1 MNCFEPNENES
12 DRVMLGVSAFLPE
25 AAVVAALVSVG
36 AAIARGESAERFARA
51 LLGATIALLWV
62 SVAALVVALVRED
75 TSLLYVVEQTRPGTS
90 VARRV
95 SGLWSGAQGSLLL
108 YVAIFVTVLMIG
120 YRGAPAWQ
128 RVGVGLV
135 AAGLSG
141 ASAWGADPFERV
153 DLPPPG
159 GVGMAPILEHGAM
172 LIHPPMLYVGTA
184 LALAPALVRDPARA
198 RKLTFISLALLVAS
212 LGLGAS
218 WAYVELGWGGWW
230 AWDPIENVG
239 LIVWLLLAAAMHAD
253 LIGGGGTGE
262 RWALALRTLCWP
274 AVIAGAAMTRTS
286 LRTSVHAFADATEL
300 AIWLWPLA
308 VLSGVGVLLRLR
320 GVTKGVRHQS
330 SRRLRKS
337 RVAPVVVLFIATV
350 VIALG
355 TFRPFVGGDGT
366 EGWFYTRSLF
376 GLTIAGVVLIGL
388 APLIDVARHR
398 RTIAVAG
405 GGTVAAFVIALA
417 SGATQWSQ
425 LAFAA
430 SLGCG
435 LGLVAL
441 DVRRDAVRALA
452 HAGTLLVLVGA
463 LGGTAGTDATLSLRP
478 GEVVEVD
485 GHSFSLIEVNFVEGP
500 PATVTAIVEVDG
512 RHRLDPSVS
521 LFPDRSLRLPEIA
534 THSRPWTDVQAILR
548 TADDAGD
555 AALTIRIRPLTQLV
569 WWGVGMI
576 AVAGMARAFP
586 IDAGRRSRAGKD
598 TISLVHAE
606 TLPADDGASTNQWPL
621 DETRLSR

>member
-1 MNCFEPNENES
+1 
-12 DRVMLGVSAFLPE
+12 MLDVGAFLPE
-25 AAVVAALVSVG
+25 AAVVAALLSVG
-36 AAIARGESAERFARA
+36 AATARRGPAEQIARA
-51 LLGATIALLWV
+51 LLGAA
-62 SVAALVVALVRED
+62 VAALWFSVIALVIALVRED

-90 VARRV
+90 VARRI

-108 YVAIFVTVLMIG
+108 YVAIFVSVLMIG
-120 YRGAPAWQ
+120 YRSAPAWQ

-141 ASAWGADPFERV
+141 ASAWGADPFEQV
-153 DLPPPG
+153 ELPPAG

-184 LALAPALVRDPARA
+184 LALAPALVRDPVRA

-239 LIVWLLLAAAMHAD
+239 LIVWLLLAAAIHAD
-253 LIGGGGTGE
+253 LVGGGGTGD
-262 RWALALRTLCWP
+262 RWALALRALCWP

-308 VLSGVGVLLRLR
+308 VLSAIGVVLRMRPVTHGARHHLVHRPLLRLR
-320 GVTKGVRHQS
+320 W
-330 SRRLRKS
+330 RRI
-337 RVAPVVVLFIATV
+337 APVVVLVIAAG

-355 TFRPFVGGDGT
+355 TYRPFVGGDGT

-376 GLTIAGVVLIGL
+376 GLMLAGVVLIGL
-388 APLIDVARHR
+388 APLVDVSRHR
-398 RTIAVAG
+398 RTLIAGAG
-405 GGTVAAFVIALA
+405 GALVALVIALT
-417 SGATQWSQ
+417 SGASQWSQ
-425 LAFAA
+425 LAFGA

-435 LGLVAL
+435 LGLVGL
-441 DVRRDAVRALA
+441 DVRRDAVRAMA
-452 HAGTLLVLVGA
+452 HAGTLLVLLGA
-463 LGGTAGTDATLSLRP
+463 LGGTAGTDATLSLSP
-478 GEVVEVD
+478 GEVVDVA
-485 GHSFSLIEVNFVEGP
+485 GHSISLIEVDFAEGP
-500 PATVTAIVEVDG
+500 PATVTAVVEVDG

-555 AALTIRIRPLTQLV
+555 AAVTIRIRPLTQLV
-569 WWGVGMI
+569 WWGVAMI
-576 AVAGMARAFP
+576 ALAGLARAFP
-586 IDAGRRSRAGKD
+586 FRPGRSSA
-598 TISLVHAE
+598 TITVEATPAE
-606 TLPADDGASTNQWPL
+606 PAATDVAKNPV
-621 DETRLSR
+621 